1 MEKTCKILF
10 KTSGDD
16 ANVKYYYKR
25 VSFFTIKF
33 LHMQHCCSYCRIKLK
48 FYNDFLFA
56 EK

>member
-10 KTSGDD
+10 KTSGDN

-33 LHMQHCCSYCRIKLK
+33 LIMQHCCVK
-48 FYNDFLFA
+48 
-56 EK
+56 